1 MITQDEKIK
10 LLIQNLYDTISNI
23 SDTRELLSQNETTKQ
38 YLEDFDNLQDTYQKD
53 LSAKQANQHYEIAV
67 NFEQIISI
75 SAYLQGFQAGIKTI
89 KTLED
94 KNFALNMM
102 NLLV

>member
-10 LLIQNLYDTISNI
+10 LLIQNLFDTISNL
-23 SDTRELLSQNETTKQ
+23 SDTRELLSQNKTTQK

-53 LSAKQANQHYEIAV
+53 LSSNQANQHYEIAV

-94 KNFALNMM
+94 KNFALNML

>member
-53 LSAKQANQHYEIAV
+53 LSSKQVNQHYEIAV

-75 SAYLQGFQAGIKTI
+75 SAYLQGFQAGIKTTKI
-89 KTLED
+89 LED
-94 KNFALNMM
+94 KNFALNML

>member
-10 LLIQNLYDTISNI
+10 LLIQNLFDTISNL
-23 SDTRELLSQNETTKQ
+23 SDTRELLSQNKTTQK

-53 LSAKQANQHYEIAV
+53 LSANQANKHYEIAV

-75 SAYLQGFQAGIKTI
+75 SAYLQGFQAGIKTTKI
-89 KTLED
+89 LED
-94 KNFALNMM
+94 KNFALNML

>member
-38 YLEDFDNLQDTYQKD
+38 YLEDFDNLQDTYRKD

-89 KTLED
+89 KILED
-94 KNFALNMM
+94 KNFALNML

>member
-23 SDTRELLSQNETTKQ
+23 SDTRELLSQNETTKKH
-38 YLEDFDNLQDTYQKD
+38 LEDFDKLENEFQKD
-53 LSAKQANQHYEIAV
+53 LNVEKANEVYETIV
-67 NFEQIISI
+67 NFEQSLSI

-94 KNFALNMM
+94 KNFALNML